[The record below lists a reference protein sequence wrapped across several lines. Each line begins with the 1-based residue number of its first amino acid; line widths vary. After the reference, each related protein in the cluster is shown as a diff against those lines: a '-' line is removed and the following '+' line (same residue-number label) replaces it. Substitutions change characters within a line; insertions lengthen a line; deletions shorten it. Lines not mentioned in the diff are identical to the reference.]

1 MGSHSSTSS
10 SMKHEDYT
18 VGWICA
24 LPTEMAAAR
33 GMLDGLYDILP
44 SRPHD
49 NNNYGFGY
57 IGDHNVVVA
66 CLPSGVT
73 GTISAARVTTQML
86 STFTGLRSGLTV
98 GIGGWVP
105 NEEHDIRLGDVVVS
119 KSTGTFGGVIQYDFG
134 KTIQEYKFIRTGSL
148 NKPPE
153 VLLTGTGQF
162 GSTAYDGKPQIGKV
176 SLRDDRENILK
187 WQLNLRVR
195 LRSMT
200 CYTLRST
207 TIQKDV

>member
-10 SMKHEDYT
+10 SMKHEDYR

-24 LPTEMAAAR
+24 LPTEKAAAR
-33 GMLDGLYDILP
+33 GMLDELYDILP

-73 GTISAARVTTQML
+73 GTILAARVTTQML
-86 STFTGLRSGLTV
+86 STFTGLRFGLTV
-98 GIGGWVP
+98 GIGGGVP

-134 KTIQEYKFIRTGSL
+134 KMIQECKFIQTGSL

-153 VLLTGTGQF
+153 VLLT
-162 GSTAYDGKPQIGKV
+162 ALA
-176 SLRDDRENILK
+176 SLEAQHMMESHKLVK
-187 WQLNLRVR
+187 HL
-195 LRSMT
+195 SEMT
-200 CYTLRST
+200 EKIS
-207 TIQKDV
+207 